1 MSSRGCYGAG
11 GRSGTAQLAHETKN
25 YPELMSATVQ
35 VRMTDPHLKEFVAA
49 TGALNAA
56 RRHRYE
62 ALSVALAAG
71 HPQHV
76 VAAAAGMS
84 PSALS
89 RMIRQDT
96 ARSPDRRLLPGLRAG
111 RVDGR
116 TVRWICSAPS
126 PSTSREGRGPECF
139 RRKRRCRT
147 VQPSKRRSPPRWQR
161 SRPTPPVRTS
171 DPPHRDAR

>member
-56 RRHRYE
+56 RRHRC
-62 ALSVALAAG
+62 
-71 HPQHV
+71 
-76 VAAAAGMS
+76 MRRS
-84 PSALS
+84 PSRSPPGIPSTSWRLRPVCHRLALS

-96 ARSPDRRLLPGLRAG
+96 ARSPDRRLLARTPQLGGSTGGPFDGFVAPPPPQRAG
-111 RVDGR
+111 RIEGSDR
-116 TVRWICSAPS
+116 FRQRLWI
-126 PSTSREGRGPECF
+126 TDCF
-139 RRKRRCRT
+139 
-147 VQPSKRRSPPRWQR
+147 PR
-161 SRPTPPVRTS
+161 
-171 DPPHRDAR
+171 